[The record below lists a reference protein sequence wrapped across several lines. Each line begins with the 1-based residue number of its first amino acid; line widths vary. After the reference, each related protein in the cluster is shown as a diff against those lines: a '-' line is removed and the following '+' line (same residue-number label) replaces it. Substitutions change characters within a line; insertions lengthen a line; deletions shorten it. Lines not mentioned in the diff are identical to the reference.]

1 MNADQ
6 IKGLI
11 RHGLTAGGGAG
22 FALSSDE
29 LQQFLSGLITL
40 LGIIWSII
48 EKRKSA
54 APKPPTG
61 TVAAAAALGLV
72 LLGGFGCSAIAPGN
86 EAAVVRAEQTLTASF
101 DVVDSFLQ
109 WERSVPDAPSD
120 VRQVANTLRRDF
132 PPSHRAAAALLK
144 EYKVNRTPEN
154 KANLDTLLAVLR
166 AAQSQ
171 ATTLLAHYSTPPT
184 P

>member
-11 RHGLTAGGGAG
+11 RHVLTVGGGAG
-22 FALSSDE
+22 FALSGDDV
-29 LQQFLSGLITL
+29 QQFLSAIITL
-40 LGIIWSII
+40 AGIVWSII
-48 EKRKSA
+48 EKRKSD
-54 APKPPTG
+54 APKPPSG
-61 TVAAAAALGLV
+61 TVAAAAAIGLV

-101 DVVDSFLQ
+101 EVVDSFLQ
-109 WERSVPDAPSD
+109 WERSVADAPD
-120 VRQVANTLRRDF
+120 DLRQVANTLRRDF
-132 PPSHRAAAALLK
+132 PPAHRAVAAIVR
-144 EYKVNRTPEN
+144 EYKVNRTPEL

-171 ATTLLAHYSTPPT
+171 ATTLLAHYSAPKP
-184 P
+184 